1 MLLKLG
7 KETNLKPI
15 LSMTKYPLA
24 LISTAIKR
32 TNMILRNYGIKST
45 VTILEVSAVF
55 KSIEFINHRRDK
67 FETGQTWL

>member
-15 LSMTKYPLA
+15 LSMTKYPLT
-24 LISTAIKR
+24 LISNAIKR

-55 KSIEFINHRRDK
+55 NRIYKSQERQI
-67 FETGQTWL
+67 

>member
-15 LSMTKYPLA
+15 LSMTKYPLT

-55 KSIEFINHRRDK
+55 NRIYKSQERQI
-67 FETGQTWL
+67 